1 MFALLPGRTCH
12 WTIYAGYGYLIGI
25 LLTTLLMHGINALGL
40 AQDFTVLSLLLSVL
54 IAGAGIVT
62 WRSPSVRPPPP
73 FHSPMAP
80 WQRFSMFALLV
91 VIGFRLGNLLLEIAY
106 RPLFPWDAWA
116 TWAVKAPVWLEL
128 GHLTPFV
135 DPQIWLQSQG
145 AYTVD
150 AWWYPDTVPLIQLWT
165 ALSLGRWIDTW
176 VNLPWLVCAISLGL
190 GFYGQARTWGCS
202 PLWSMLFCYLLAS
215 LPIVNTSVAL
225 AGYADLWMATTYS
238 LAAIALMQWVRTRDR
253 GQAWLA
259 FLMAGAC
266 PLIKEEGFLWQGT
279 LLLALLAYI
288 CPPRILLLSILGL
301 VAAAIL
307 FLFMDGFEAT
317 LLGLGQLIVTPDMIQ
332 IPGLGRHEISFH
344 PVWQSFA
351 DNLFLLDNW
360 HLLWYLVPMALL
372 LLTGGTWRKSH
383 WRAFHVLIASQLLL
397 IFGIFFLTENY
408 LWAQQYTSI
417 NRVLSHTVPVILFYI
432 MTLGQFRLEQREPLR
447 QPA

>member
-40 AQDFTVLSLLLSVL
+40 AQDFTILSLLLSVL
-54 IAGAGIVT
+54 TLAAGIVT
-62 WRSPSVRPPPP
+62 WRSPSGRPPPP
-73 FHSPMAP
+73 LRIPMAP
-80 WQRFSMFALLV
+80 WQRFSMFALAA
-91 VIGFRLGNLLLEIAY
+91 VIGLRLGNLLLEIAY

-128 GHLTPFV
+128 GRLTPFV
-135 DPQIWLQSQG
+135 DPQIWLQSKG

-176 VNLPWLVCAISLGL
+176 VNLPWLVCAISIGL
-190 GFYGQARTWGCS
+190 GFYGQARIWGCS
-202 PLWSMLFCYLLAS
+202 PLRSMLFCYLLAS
-215 LPIVNTSVAL
+215 LPILDTSVAL
-225 AGYADLWMATTYS
+225 AGYADLWMATVYS
-238 LAAIALMQWVRTRDR
+238 FAAIALMQWMRTRDR

-259 FLMAGAC
+259 FLIAGAC

-279 LLLALLAYI
+279 LLLALLAYV
-288 CPPRILLLSILGL
+288 CPPRILLLSTLGL

-307 FLFMDGFEAT
+307 FCFVGGFEAT
-317 LLGLGQLIVTPDMIQ
+317 LPGLGQLIVTPDIIQ

-344 PVWQSFA
+344 PVWLSFA

-372 LLTGGTWRKSH
+372 LLTGGTWQKSH
-383 WRAFHVLIASQLLL
+383 WRAFHILIASQLLL
-397 IFGIFFLTENY
+397 VFVIFFLTENY
-408 LWAQQYTSI
+408 FWAQRYTSI
-417 NRVLSHTVPVILFYI
+417 NRVLFHTVPVILFYI
-432 MTLGQFRLEQREPLR
+432 MALGQFRLDQREPLR